1 AQTIQPGSGRVLP
14 GPGRRIYWRLSFFL
28 SFLFPLL
35 PSPPFLSRAAC
46 LPCHGGSRAQA
57 AAAAASASEL
67 GGRRPAAAGLAAA
80 PAAQSASAGP
90 GGRRP
95 PPPPAGNPAHEGEW
109 DRGAPGPRLDLRTA
123 IEVTSAKRRAKPPGP
138 ERQRALV
145 AQVTGMGFDEPS
157 AKRALSTTGWT
168 GAEAAVTL
176 LLDEASS

>member
-157 AKRALSTTGWT
+157 AKRALSTTGRPPDP
-168 GAEAAVTL
+168 GGHA
-176 LLDEASS
+176 